1 MTYIRRLK
9 LAIIAIVLIQSLA
22 PHFSANAQDARELEQ
37 ERAASRKLKGE
48 HPLVQLMRSRKSTL
62 RPELVGVH
70 PRVYVTDKEIAELQQ
85 RARTTHKELWQNAL
99 LNARANIIE
108 RTYETQGIGH

>member
-62 RPELVGVH
+62 RPL
-70 PRVYVTDKEIAELQQ
+70 
-85 RARTTHKELWQNAL
+85 
-99 LNARANIIE
+99 
-108 RTYETQGIGH
+108 